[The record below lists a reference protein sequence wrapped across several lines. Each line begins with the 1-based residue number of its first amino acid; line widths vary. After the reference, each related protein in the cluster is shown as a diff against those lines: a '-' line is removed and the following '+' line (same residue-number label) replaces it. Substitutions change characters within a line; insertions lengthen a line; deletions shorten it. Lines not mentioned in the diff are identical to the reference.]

1 MSQRVIHWHLKEV
14 MKQRG
19 FRSAASLHKA
29 MKERGILI
37 SKVQLS
43 RTVNAL
49 PVRLNTGLLLA
60 LCDVLDCTP
69 ANLLTLQ
76 PSVREEPMRKPAR
89 RKVDS
94 PLAAVKDIIE
104 LVGPR
109 FQLRRTVVSGN
120 DD

>member
-1 MSQRVIHWHLKEV
+1 MSQPVIHWHLKEV

-43 RTVNAL
+43 RTINTL

-60 LCDVLDCTP
+60 FCAVLDCTP

-76 PSVREEPMRKPAR
+76 PSNQEEPKRKPAR
-89 RKVDS
+89 RKAIS
-94 PLAAVKDIIE
+94 PLAAMTDISE

-109 FQLRRTVVSGN
+109 FELRRTVVGGN